1 MNYNSHYGHGRRQNK
16 PARYLALLAVLVVIA
31 SAIIFVG
38 IKQIEQHPA
47 WSKPVAEYYGRTAS
61 WIAERKK
68 RFSQTAAAVRKNVE
82 VGDESDRVVN
92 FEFYNTL
99 QEMQSMQSQVEAE
112 MSQSNTAA
120 KSGEKKPARLAAAM
134 SPTVKQKAKKMVA
147 ITQAADLE
155 KDVLAAIK
163 QPMKQ
168 QGGDK

>member
-1 MNYNSHYGHGRRQNK
+1 MNYNSHYGHGRRQNNST
-16 PARYLALLAVLVVIA
+16 RYLVLLAVLVIIA

-47 WSKPVAEYYGRTAS
+47 WSKPVAEYYGRAAS

-99 QEMQSMQSQVEAE
+99 QDMQSMQSQVEAE
-112 MSQSNTAA
+112 VNHDNAAA
-120 KSGEKKPARLAAAM
+120 KSIDKKPVKLATAATQAAKLKM
-134 SPTVKQKAKKMVA
+134 KKTVT

-163 QPMKQ
+163 QPTK
-168 QGGDK
+168 

>member
-16 PARYLALLAVLVVIA
+16 TARYLVLLAVLVIIA

-99 QEMQSMQSQVEAE
+99 QDMQSMQSQVEAE
-112 MSQSNTAA
+112 VIQDKAAA
-120 KSGEKKPARLAAAM
+120 KSIDKKPARLATTT
-134 SPTVKQKAKKMVA
+134 SPVTKQKFKKTVT

-163 QPMKQ
+163 QPTK
-168 QGGDK
+168 